1 VVEKIE
7 INFSK
12 IFIQKKMSDT
22 NAIEKLNEIF
32 PSIGS
37 FLDAFPKLKSYVLD
51 VDNSGTSIIHLNIV
65 IANIRNI
72 LGWEIKSKSFKE
84 KITDTSIDPNLDEIA
99 SVKHE
104 KPILILI
111 LKGMVHLIWLQM
123 EDIVSDTSSPEEIE
137 LYKKN
142 IYALAEE

>member
-1 VVEKIE
+1 
-7 INFSK
+7 
-12 IFIQKKMSDT
+12 MSDT
-22 NAIEKLNEIF
+22 NSIEKLNEIF

-37 FLDAFPKLKSYVLD
+37 FLDAFPKLKNYVLD
-51 VDNSGTSIIHLNIV
+51 VDNSGTSIVRLNIV

-84 KITDTSIDPNLDEIA
+84 KITDTNIDPNLDEIA

-111 LKGMVHLIWLQM
+111 LKCMVHLIWLQM
-123 EDIVSDTSSPEEIE
+123 EDIISDTSSPEEIE

-142 IYALAEE
+142 IYAEAEE